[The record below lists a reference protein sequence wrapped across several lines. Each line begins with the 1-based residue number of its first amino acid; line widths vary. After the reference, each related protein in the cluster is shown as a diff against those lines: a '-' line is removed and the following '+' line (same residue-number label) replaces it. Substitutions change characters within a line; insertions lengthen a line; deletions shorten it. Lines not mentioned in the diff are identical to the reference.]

1 MRNLL
6 ADPRGRWLFDA
17 NHREARSEWAL
28 TAVIDGRPQMFATDR
43 SFIDAEGTRWIVD
56 FKTSRH
62 EGGDLQRFLA
72 EERARYKGDRK
83 STRLNSRH
91 YCAPRMPSYACK
103 QK

>member
-28 TAVIDGRPQMFATDR
+28 TAVIDGRPQMFVIDR
-43 SFIDAEGTRWIVD
+43 SFIDAEDTRWIVD

-72 EERARYKGDRK
+72 EERARYQGQLRLYRSEERRVGTECV
-83 STRLNSRH
+83 STCRSRW
-91 YCAPRMPSYACK
+91 
-103 QK
+103 